1 MIKKFHEKLQ
11 KIVDEVN
18 LMGKLVQ
25 EAVDY
30 ATKSL
35 IEGNLEYAQKVIDND
50 YKIDDLQLRIEE
62 DCLITQAKY
71 QPFARDLRLINA
83 MNIITISLE
92 RIGDLAVNLAKI
104 TKKLEAR
111 KAKFMTPEI
120 LDLLKE
126 MSELVKIVLSKAL
139 KAFRNKD
146 AKLAEKLDEIDDEID
161 EIQKTIFKKLFA
173 SAISDK
179 ALKNEDYALYIS
191 NISLSTRYLERIGDQ
206 AVNVGERVIIFLTG
220 DYRVLHNE

>member
-71 QPFARDLRLINA
+71 QPFQ
-83 MNIITISLE
+83 
-92 RIGDLAVNLAKI
+92 
-104 TKKLEAR
+104 
-111 KAKFMTPEI
+111 
-120 LDLLKE
+120 
-126 MSELVKIVLSKAL
+126 ELY
-139 KAFRNKD
+139 
-146 AKLAEKLDEIDDEID
+146 
-161 EIQKTIFKKLFA
+161 T
-173 SAISDK
+173 
-179 ALKNEDYALYIS
+179 
-191 NISLSTRYLERIGDQ
+191 
-206 AVNVGERVIIFLTG
+206 
-220 DYRVLHNE
+220 